1 MLIVGGGLAGGLL
14 ALALR
19 ERGVEVSLIAD
30 QAPSATQWSYG
41 VIPGWPLGSSALA
54 LQAAKA
60 STLWTELQ
68 ARYGELGWGKARL
81 ALHGGQPWARLVP
94 LPAAQVDTA
103 RFHARLPEVL
113 RQAGVRLLATEAL
126 RVERDQGQWLVP
138 CRDGS
143 VQRSGQ
149 LVLAAGAA
157 CRSLWPAWPEVL
169 RGNWAGVLELPH
181 CPAARLQLPSQFQRP
196 AVERRSG
203 ELNQP
208 CSVVDAGLVPRGAG
222 ALLGQIS
229 CFAPGLAFSAPPLG
243 MERVLRQTIAA
254 SPLPKGLAE
263 AEGVWHEVPV
273 AFSTTGIPWAGPL
286 PEAPGL
292 FGFSGFSGGF
302 AQVPLLAPLLAD
314 VLATGSATARRQ
326 LEQLQVWPPSFS

>member
-19 ERGVEVSLIAD
+19 ERGVAVSLIAD

-41 VIPGWPLGSSALA
+41 VIPGFPLGSSALA

-60 STLWTELQ
+60 STLWTDLQ
-68 ARYGELGWGKARL
+68 ARYGELGWGTARL
-81 ALHGGQPWARLVP
+81 KLHGGNPWTRLVP

-103 RFHARLPEVL
+103 LFHTRLPEVL

-143 VQRSGQ
+143 VQRSEQ

-181 CPAARLQLPSQFQRP
+181 CRAARLQLPAQFQRP

-203 ELNQP
+203 ELEEP

-229 CFAPGLAFSAPPLG
+229 GFAPGLGLSAPPLG
-243 MERVLRQTIAA
+243 MEQTLRQAIAA
-254 SPLPKGLAE
+254 SPLPKGLGA
-263 AEGVWHEVPV
+263 AEGSWHEVPV
-273 AFSTTGIPWAGPL
+273 AFSTTGIPLVGPL

>member
-19 ERGVEVSLIAD
+19 ERGVEVSLIAA
-30 QAPSATQWSYG
+30 QSPSATQWSYG
-41 VIPGWPLGSSALA
+41 VIPGWPLGTSALA
-54 LQAAKA
+54 IQAAKA
-60 STLWTELQ
+60 SSLWMDLL
-68 ARYGELGWGKARL
+68 ARYGDLGWARARL
-81 ALHGGQPWARLVP
+81 SLHGGQPWTRLLP

-113 RQAGVRLLATEAL
+113 RQAGVRLLVTEAL

-138 CRDGS
+138 CRDGG
-143 VQRSGQ
+143 VQRSEQ

-203 ELNQP
+203 ELNEP

-229 CFAPGLAFSAPPLG
+229 CFAPGLASPDSPLG
-243 MERVLRQTIAA
+243 MERVLRQAIAA

-263 AEGVWHEVPV
+263 AEGIWHEVPV

-302 AQVPLLAPLLAD
+302 AQVPVLAPLLAD
-314 VLATGSATARRQ
+314 VLATGSATAQRQ

>member
-1 MLIVGGGLAGGLL
+1 MNEVLIVGGGLAGSLL

-19 ERGVEVSLIAD
+19 ERGVEVSLIAA
-30 QAPSATQWSYG
+30 QAHSATQWSYG
-41 VIPGWPLGSSALA
+41 VIPRWPLGTSALA
-54 LQAAKA
+54 LEAAKA
-60 STLWTELQ
+60 SSLWTDLQ
-68 ARYGELGWGKARL
+68 GRYGELGWAKARFT
-81 ALHGGQPWARLVP
+81 LHGGKPWARLVP

-113 RQAGVRLLATEAL
+113 SQAGVRLLVTEAL
-126 RVERDQGQWLVP
+126 RVERDQGAWLVP

-143 VQRSGQ
+143 VQRSEQ

-169 RGNWAGVLELPH
+169 RSNWAGVLELPH
-181 CPAARLQLPSQFQRP
+181 CPVARLQLPAQFQRP

-203 ELNQP
+203 ELNEP

-229 CFAPGLAFSAPPLG
+229 RFAPGLALAESPLG
-243 MERVLRQTIAA
+243 MEQELRQAIAA
-254 SPLPKGLAE
+254 SPLSKGLAE
-263 AEGVWHEVPV
+263 AAGIWRQVPV
-273 AFSTTGIPWAGPL
+273 AFSLTGTPWVGPI

-302 AQVPLLAPLLAD
+302 AQVPLLAPLLAG
-314 VLATGSATARRQ
+314 VLTGESSAEVQLRR
-326 LEQLQVWPPSFS
+326 LGVWPAP

>member
-1 MLIVGGGLAGGLL
+1 MLIVGGGLSGGLL

-19 ERGVEVSLIAD
+19 ERGVAVSLIAD

-41 VIPGWPLGSSALA
+41 VIPGFPLGTSALA

-60 STLWTELQ
+60 STLWTDLQ

-81 ALHGGQPWARLVP
+81 TLHGGKPWARFVP

-103 RFHARLPEVL
+103 RFHTRLPEVL
-113 RQAGVRLLATEAL
+113 RQAGVRLLVTEAL

-143 VQRSGQ
+143 VQRSEQ

-157 CRSLWPAWPEVL
+157 CRSLWPAWPEDL

-181 CPAARLQLPSQFQRP
+181 CPAARLQLPAQFQRP

-203 ELNQP
+203 EFEEP

-229 CFAPGLAFSAPPLG
+229 GFAPGLGLSVPPLG
-243 MERVLRQTIAA
+243 MEQTLRQAIAA
-254 SPLPKGLAE
+254 SPLPKGLGA
-263 AEGVWHEVPV
+263 AEGSWHEVPV

-286 PEAPGL
+286 PEPPGL

-302 AQVPLLAPLLAD
+302 AQVPVLAPLLAD
-314 VLATGSATARRQ
+314 VLATGSVTARRQ